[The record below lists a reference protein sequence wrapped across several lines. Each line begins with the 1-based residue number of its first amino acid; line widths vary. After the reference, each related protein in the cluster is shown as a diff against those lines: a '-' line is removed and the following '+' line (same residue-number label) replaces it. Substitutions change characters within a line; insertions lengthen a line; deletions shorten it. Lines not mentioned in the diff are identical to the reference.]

1 MSCEYRV
8 PSTENQETG
17 NLSTDCKTERA
28 KKPVAAQPLELEKV
42 REALTSATG
51 PTYWR
56 SLEELSNTEGFQE
69 MLHREFPRQAS
80 ELTDDFSRRN
90 FLKVMGASLAL
101 AGLSACT
108 KQPIEHILPYV
119 RQPEEE
125 VPGKPL
131 YYATVMSFAGRS
143 VPVLV
148 KANEGRPIKVDGNP
162 DHPAGQEGS
171 DIFAQASILD
181 MYDPDRSQNVLL
193 NNDGSSWGAFL
204 GAIRGPLTSQKGMQG
219 DGLRLLTGAVTSPT
233 MAAQLDGILK
243 LYPKAK
249 WHKYEPLAH
258 DNQTAAFG
266 QPVSVQ
272 HNFENADVI
281 LSLDSDFLTPAENPS
296 FLRDA
301 LAFSKKRKA
310 ENGDKMNRL
319 YVVES
324 GATSTGG
331 KADHRL
337 PLRGSDIEN
346 FARAIAAKV
355 GAGSG
360 GNSFGKENWI
370 AALASDLQAHRGSS
384 VVLAGRQQPP
394 AVHALAFAM
403 NQALGSIGKTITY
416 SEALDYN
423 PPNHQGDL
431 NSLRDLV
438 KDIDAGKVNLL
449 VFVGTNPMFNA
460 PVDLAFDEA
469 RMKKVDLRVHF
480 GQYQD
485 ETAKYCHWHV
495 PESHYLEAWSDVR
508 CADGTMSIVQPLIA
522 PLYMSKSVHE
532 FLGPFVDQP
541 TASGYETVQGY
552 WKAQHSAPDFDVWWR
567 RALHNGFMEN
577 TGGSPKPVS
586 AKSAAASSSAP
597 ALNAGEIE
605 ILFRPDPNIYD
616 GRFANNGWLQEL
628 PKPITML
635 TWENAAL
642 VSFPLAEKLKIVSGD
657 QVDIESNGRKL
668 TIPIWIT
675 AGLPENSVVLYTGYG
690 HSKLGRFGTDSGWN
704 TYALRTSGAPDI
716 AVGKISKSS
725 ESSHLFGAVH
735 LHHNI
740 EGRGTVRVATVEE
753 FAKNPRYAH
762 NEEEYGEEPS
772 KDFTIYHQKE
782 FRYEPNSDTN
792 TLGYAWGMA
801 IDLNSCIGCNTCMVA
816 CQAENNISIVG
827 RDEVIRGREMHWI
840 RVDNYFTGDGVEN
853 FQAHFQPVP
862 CMQCENAPCEVVC
875 PVAATSHSSEGL
887 NDMVYNRCVGTRY
900 CSNNCPYKVRRFN
913 FFLFADY
920 ETPSLKLLHNPD
932 VTVRSRGVME
942 KCTYCVQRI
951 NRARIS
957 TEIAETRVGD
967 DLHTACQQACPA
979 DAIVF
984 GDINNPNS
992 RVSKLKAQPRDY
1004 SLLADL
1010 NTRPRTTYLATVMN
1024 PNPALGE
1031 VKGTPATKVEHG
1043 KS

>member
-1 MSCEYRV
+1 MS
-8 PSTENQETG
+8 N
-17 NLSTDCKTERA
+17 DCKTERA
-28 KKPVAAQPLELEKV
+28 KKPAEAKPLELAKV
-42 REALTSATG
+42 RESLTSATG

-56 SLEELSNTEGFQE
+56 SLDELSNTDGFQE

-80 ELTDDFSRRN
+80 EWADDVSRRN

-148 KANEGRPIKVDGNP
+148 KSNEGRPIKIEGNP

-171 DIFAQASILD
+171 DIFSQASVLD

-204 GAIRGPLTSQKGMQG
+204 GGIRGPLTSQKAVQG
-219 DGLRLLTGAVTSPT
+219 EGLRFLTGAITSPT
-233 MAAQLDGILK
+233 AAAQLNAILK
-243 LYPKAK
+243 MYPKAK
-249 WHKYEPLAH
+249 WQKYEPLAQ
-258 DNQTAAFG
+258 DGQTAAFG

-281 LSLDSDFLTPAENPS
+281 LSLDCDFLTPAENPS
-296 FLRDA
+296 FLRDS
-301 LAFSKKRKA
+301 LAFAKRRKA
-310 ENGDKMNRL
+310 ENGDKMNRM

-324 GATSTGG
+324 SATTTGG

-337 PLRGSDIEN
+337 PVPGAEMDQVAEFLSIAVRGGGLAIDPKRGEWLKAAADDLR
-346 FARAIAAKV
+346 KH
-355 GAGSG
+355 G
-360 GNSFGKENWI
+360 GRSI
-370 AALASDLQAHRGSS
+370 
-384 VVLAGRQQPP
+384 VLAGRHHSPF
-394 AVHALAFAM
+394 VHALAFEV
-403 NQALGSIGKTITY
+403 NQALGNIGKTVTY
-416 SEALDYN
+416 SEAVDYN
-423 PPNHQGDL
+423 PPNHQGDIA
-431 NSLRDLV
+431 SLRDLV
-438 KDIDAGKVNLL
+438 NDIDGGRVNIL
-449 VFVGTNPMFNA
+449 VFLGTNPMFNA

-469 RMKKVDLRVHF
+469 RMDKVDLRIHF
-480 GQYQD
+480 GQYHD
-485 ETAKYCHWHV
+485 ETAKFCHWHV
-495 PESHYLEAWSDVR
+495 PESHYLEAWSDAR

-522 PLYMSKSVHE
+522 PLYMSKSLHE
-532 FLGPFVDQP
+532 FLGPFAEQP
-541 TASGYETVQGY
+541 STSGYETVQNY
-552 WKAQHSAPDFDVWWR
+552 WKTQHAGADFDIWWR
-567 RALHNGFMEN
+567 RSLHNGFIEYA
-577 TGGSPKPVS
+577 GGALKPVS
-586 AKSAAASSSAP
+586 AKPSGPRVARTPRLDA
-597 ALNAGEIE
+597 EIE

-642 VSFPLAEKLKIVSGD
+642 VSFPLAERMKIVSGD

-690 HSKLGRFGTDSGWN
+690 HFKFGRFGTDAGWN
-704 TYALRTSGAPDI
+704 TYTLRTSNAPDI
-716 AVGKISKSS
+716 ATGKITKSS

-762 NEEEYGEEPS
+762 NEEEFGEEPS
-772 KDFTIYHQKE
+772 KDFTIYHQQEYK
-782 FRYEPNSDTN
+782 YQPNPETN

-801 IDLNSCIGCNTCMVA
+801 IDMNSCIGCNTCMVA
-816 CQAENNISIVG
+816 CQAENNIAVVG

-840 RVDNYFTGDGVEN
+840 RVDNYFTGDGEN

-875 PVAATSHSSEGL
+875 PVAATSHSTEGL

-913 FFLFADY
+913 FFLFSDY

-951 NRARIS
+951 NRARIT
-957 TEIAETRVGD
+957 TEENETRIGD
-967 DLHTACQQACPA
+967 ELQTACQQACPA

-992 RVSKLKAQPRDY
+992 RVSKLKSQQRNFA
-1004 SLLADL
+1004 LLADL
-1010 NTRPRTTYLATVMN
+1010 NTRPRTTYLATVVN
-1024 PNPALGE
+1024 PNPALE
-1031 VKGTPATKVEHG
+1031 TKKSAELTRVVEQ
-1043 KS
+1043 KPS